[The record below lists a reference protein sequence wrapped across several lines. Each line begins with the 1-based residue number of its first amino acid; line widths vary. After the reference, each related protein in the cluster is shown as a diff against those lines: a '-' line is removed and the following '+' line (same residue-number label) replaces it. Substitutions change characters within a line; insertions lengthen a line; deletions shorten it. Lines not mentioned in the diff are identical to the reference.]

1 MVELSDGSCNAHLK
15 WLDQRN
21 DIGSYEDKVLTN
33 DLYHEVCILFVRC
46 VGMMTKGHCMKPP
59 KQKLMFVKF

>member
-1 MVELSDGSCNAHLK
+1 MVELLDDSCNAHLK

-21 DIGSYEDKVLTN
+21 DTDSYEDMGLTN

-46 VGMMTKGHCMKPP
+46 VGMTTKGHCRKPP
-59 KQKLMFVKF
+59 KNKVFN